1 MAPDKKPLIV
11 VALACL
17 LCGVAAHSPDRQI
30 TKSADRQISKSPR
43 RIISVIPAATEIL
56 FAIGAGPQVVGVGSF
71 DTFPPEVN
79 RLPKVGALL
88 DPDVERILSLKP
100 DLVVVYASQSD
111 LKQQLQRAGIG
122 MYEYKH
128 AGLADVTSTI
138 RALGDVTGYAPRASE
153 LAASIDRDLEQIRTS
168 VRGRPAP
175 RTLLVFGHE
184 RGALRGIYA
193 SGGVGFLD
201 DMLEI
206 AGGVNVFA
214 DVSQQA
220 VQASTEQIIARR
232 PEVILEIRASNS
244 ALPPADRTAE
254 AGVWNALASV
264 PAVRSR
270 RVMFLVDDRL
280 VIPGPRVAEGTR
292 LMAQALHPD
301 AFK

>member
-1 MAPDKKPLIV
+1 MATVKKSLI
-11 VALACL
+11 ALTL
-17 LCGVAAHSPDRQI
+17 GLMLCGLAAQSPDHQV
-30 TKSADRQISKSPR
+30 TKAPT

-79 RLPKVGALL
+79 KLPKVGALL

-100 DLVVVYASQSD
+100 ELVLIYASQVD

-122 MYEYKH
+122 VYEYRH
-128 AGLADVTSTI
+128 AGLADVTTTI
-138 RALGDVTGYAPRASE
+138 RALGDVTGHRDRATNVAE
-153 LAASIDRDLEQIRTS
+153 AIDRSLAEIRAR
-168 VRGRPAP
+168 VKGRSKP

-193 SGGVGFLD
+193 SGGIGFLD
-201 DMLEI
+201 EMLTI
-206 AGGVNVFA
+206 AGGANVFA
-214 DVSQQA
+214 DVKQQA

-244 ALPPADRTAE
+244 ALQSADRAAE
-254 AGVWNALASV
+254 TRVWDALGSL
-264 PAVRSR
+264 PAVRGH

-292 LMAQALHPD
+292 LMAQALHPG
-301 AFK
+301 AFQ

>member
-1 MAPDKKPLIV
+1 MAAHKKPLIV
-11 VALACL
+11 CALVL
-17 LCGVAAHSPDRQI
+17 MVCGAAAQSPPQQI
-30 TKSADRQISKSPR
+30 AKSPN
-43 RIISVIPAATEIL
+43 RIVSVIPAATEIL

-79 RLPKVGALL
+79 TLPRVGALL

-100 DLVVVYASQSD
+100 DLVLIYASQVD
-111 LKQQLQRAGIG
+111 LKRQLQRAGISL
-122 MYEYKH
+122 YEYKH

-138 RALGDVTGYAPRASE
+138 RALGEVTGHDQRAKNV
-153 LAASIDRDLEQIRTS
+153 AASIERDLAEIRARVADLS
-168 VRGRPAP
+168 KP

-201 DMLEI
+201 DMLAV
-206 AGGVNVFA
+206 AGGSNVFA
-214 DVSQQA
+214 DVKLQA

-244 ALPPADRTAE
+244 ALQPADRTAE
-254 AGVWNALASV
+254 ARVWSALGSL
-264 PAVRSR
+264 PAVRNQ

-292 LMAQALHPD
+292 LMAQALHPE
-301 AFK
+301 AFR

>member
-1 MAPDKKPLIV
+1 MAADSTSLTHRLTRI
-11 VALACL
+11 AICASLCAACL
-17 LCGVAAHSPDRQI
+17 VIAAAQAPPAGRAPQ
-30 TKSADRQISKSPR
+30 
-43 RIISVIPAATEIL
+43 RIVSVIPAATEML

-71 DTFPPEVN
+71 DTYPPETA

-100 DLVVVYASQSD
+100 DLVVVYASQAD
-111 LKQQLQRAGIG
+111 LKQQLQRAGIAI
-122 MYEYKH
+122 YDYKH

-138 RALGDVTGYAPRASE
+138 RALGAATGHSDRAGAIADGIE
-153 LAASIDRDLEQIRTS
+153 RDLEH
-168 VRGRPAP
+168 VRARVKGRQAP

-201 DMLEI
+201 DMLKV

-214 DVSQQA
+214 DVAEQA
-220 VQASTEQIIARR
+220 VQATTEQIIARR

-244 ALPPADRTAE
+244 AMPAADRASE
-254 AGVWNALASV
+254 VRVWQTLASV
-264 PAVRSR
+264 PAVRAG
-270 RVMFLVDDRL
+270 RVQFLLDDRL

-292 LMAQALHPD
+292 LMAAALHPD
-301 AFK
+301 AFR

>member
-1 MAPDKKPLIV
+1 MAADKKSLI
-11 VALACL
+11 ALL
-17 LCGVAAHSPDRQI
+17 LVLAFGGGAAQSPTPDGA
-30 TKSADRQISKSPR
+30 TAPR
-43 RIISVIPAATEIL
+43 RIVSVIPAATEIL

-71 DTFPPEVN
+71 DTFPPEVSK
-79 RLPKVGALL
+79 LPRVGALL

-100 DLVVVYASQSD
+100 DLVLVYASQTD

-122 MYEYKH
+122 IYDYKH

-138 RALGDVTGYAPRASE
+138 RALGVATGHDARASE
-153 LAASIDRDLEQIRTS
+153 LARSIEHDIERIRAQ
-168 VRGRPAP
+168 VKGRAAP

-201 DMLEI
+201 DMLKI

-214 DVSQQA
+214 DVQQQA
-220 VQASTEQIIARR
+220 VQASTEQIIARK
-232 PEVILEIRASNS
+232 PEVILEIRAASS
-244 ALPPADRTAE
+244 ALPAADQQAE
-254 AGVWNALASV
+254 ARVWSVLASV
-264 PAVRSR
+264 PAVRTH

-280 VIPGPRVAEGTR
+280 VIPGPRIAEGTR

-301 AFK
+301 AFR

>member
-1 MAPDKKPLIV
+1 MLV
-11 VALACL
+11 VVLA
-17 LCGVAAHSPDRQI
+17 LCGIAAHSPNHQVTKSAARQI
-30 TKSADRQISKSPR
+30 TKSPR

-56 FAIGAGPQVVGVGSF
+56 FAIGAGPQVVAVGSF

-79 RLPKVGALL
+79 KLPKVGALL

-100 DLVVVYASQSD
+100 DLVVVYASQTD
-111 LKQQLQRAGIG
+111 LKQQLQRAGIA
-122 MYEYKH
+122 MYDYKH

-138 RALGDVTGYAPRASE
+138 RALGEVTGRASRAGE
-153 LAASIDRDLEQIRTS
+153 LAVSIDRDLDEIRAR
-168 VRGRPAP
+168 VKDRPRP

-201 DMLEI
+201 DMLTI
-206 AGGVNVFA
+206 AGGGNVFA
-214 DVSQQA
+214 DVKQQA
-220 VQASTEQIIARR
+220 VQASTEQIIARK
-232 PEVILEIRASNS
+232 PEVILEVRASNS
-244 ALPPADRTAE
+244 ALPPNDRAAE
-254 AGVWNALASV
+254 ARVWDTLASV
-264 PAVRSR
+264 PAVRTG

-292 LMAQALHPD
+292 LIAQALHPD